1 MGMTRELM
9 SERKST
15 LVTNLL
21 LIRNV
26 YGFNLNEMAASC
38 GVSVPTM
45 RLIMRDP
52 ERMTIRQVDGLA
64 RLAGLDTIAILSKPI
79 IGAGK

>member
-21 LIRNV
+21 LI
-26 YGFNLNEMAASC
+26 MAASC

-64 RLAGLDTIAILSKPI
+64 RLAGLDTITILSKPI
-79 IGAGK
+79 IGVEK